1 MNTPAGHLPQELPD
15 LNDMAYFAKVVEH
28 GGFSAAGRALGLQT
42 SLLSRRLAALEA
54 RLGVRLLQRS
64 TRRIALT
71 DVGQSYLQHCKALM
85 AEAQAAQATV
95 DATRDTPRGLVRLA
109 CPLGFLE
116 NGVGRVLARY
126 LADWPEVRLQ
136 VEASNRRVD
145 VIEEGFD
152 IALRVRRPPLDD
164 SGLVVR
170 TLGTGG
176 AILVGS
182 PALLDRLGRPTGPD
196 DLARLPSMGFG
207 WVAGRHSWTL
217 VAPDGSSHVHAHVPR
232 LTVDDFST
240 LRQSALDGVG
250 IVSLPSYVVRAALD
264 DGTLEQ
270 VLPQCHMGEGIAHAV
285 FPTRRGL
292 SPAVRLLIDAL
303 VEGFVSSG
311 IRI

>member
-1 MNTPAGHLPQELPD
+1 MKTQAAQLPEELPD
-15 LNDMAYFAKVVEH
+15 LNDMAYFAKVVEY
-28 GGFSAAGRALGLQT
+28 GGFSAAARALGLQT
-42 SLLSRRLAALEA
+42 SLLSRRLSALEA

-71 DVGQSYLQHCKALM
+71 DVGHQYLQHCKALM
-85 AEAQAAQATV
+85 AEAQSAQAV
-95 DATRDTPRGLVRLA
+95 IEATHETPRGLVRMS

-116 NGVGRVLARY
+116 NGVGRILARY

-152 IALRVRRPPLDD
+152 IALRVRRPPLED

-170 TLGTGG
+170 TLISGG

-182 PALLDRLGRPTGPD
+182 PALLDRCGRPASLE
-196 DLARLPSMGFG
+196 DLERMPSMGFG
-207 WVAGRHSWTL
+207 WVAGRHSWHL
-217 VAPDGSSHVHAHVPR
+217 VAPDGSTHVHAHTPR
-232 LTVDDFST
+232 LTVDDFTT
-240 LRQSALDGVG
+240 LRQAALDGVG
-250 IVSLPSYVVRAALD
+250 IVSLPAYVVRQALAE
-264 DGTLEQ
+264 GTLEQ
-270 VLPQCHMGEGIAHAV
+270 VLPQCHLGEGIAHAV
-285 FPTRRGL
+285 FPTRLGL

-303 VEGFVSSG
+303 VEGFATS